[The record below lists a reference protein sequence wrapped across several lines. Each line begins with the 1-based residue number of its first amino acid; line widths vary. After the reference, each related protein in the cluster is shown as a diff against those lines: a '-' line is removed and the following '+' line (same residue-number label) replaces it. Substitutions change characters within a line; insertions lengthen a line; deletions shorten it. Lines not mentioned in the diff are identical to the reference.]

1 MMIRIQRPLLSVA
14 VVLVLGGCATSS
26 PSPPQAA
33 APERPVVASSPIL
46 PPQSGNRLPLSVD
59 AALLPP
65 LKSPPPTYQ
74 QDKKLRN
81 DGPLIDVVVDG
92 LPAKVFFMGLAEKS
106 RINIMVHP
114 EVNGS
119 ITLNLAQS
127 TVPQAVETVCKMYN
141 FDCERTDQ
149 GYLIQPPRLVLRQY
163 HVDYLRLQRM
173 GTTRTRINAGQ
184 EMVSSSSSTDKDKGN
199 TTRTQQVETAGSQVV
214 TQQQS
219 HFWQELVMSLCGVLG
234 LGYNPNDASSNGT
247 AAAGGATEGQSG
259 GKPKT
264 SAGMLA
270 WDWGPQSNTTAMLG
284 CTDHNSEKG
293 RRVVI
298 NPQTGDLLI
307 RAYPSELREIEQYLA
322 GQKQTLERQVILEA
336 KILEITLN
344 DGSQT
349 GVNWNLAFGKNS
361 QSNIAV
367 GGGGSLLGN
376 ANVNPL
382 FIDTTSSNF
391 SPSGLN
397 DSTASTF
404 FGGAFASR
412 LKVGSFDG
420 ILELLK
426 TQGKVQVLS
435 SPRVA
440 TLNNQKA
447 VIRVGQDEYFVTEVR
462 SESSSSAAGTER
474 ALIPHFTSF
483 FSGIAMDVT
492 PQISDDGHIMLHIHP
507 MVSEVIT
514 DQKQLML
521 GSVVQSYPMPLN
533 RVRETDTMIHAA
545 DGEVV
550 VIGGLMKD
558 VEINRKAGVPG
569 LSDVPL
575 VGKLFQQDQESIKK
589 SELVI
594 LLRPRIVTGT
604 LSWQQELRR
613 TALSGTDPFAQ
624 GSSVRWSERP
634 SAVSGQSVV
643 PPNPGLEVLQDRP

>member
-1 MMIRIQRPLLSVA
+1 MMHIQRPFLSVA
-14 VVLVLGGCATSS
+14 VLLLLGGCATSGG
-26 PSPPQAA
+26 SPPQAA
-33 APERPVVASSPIL
+33 LGRPVVAASPIL
-46 PPQSGNRLPLSVD
+46 PPQLGNRLPSSVD

-65 LKSPPPTYQ
+65 LKSPSSH
-74 QDKKLRN
+74 QDKRARH

-119 ITLNLAQS
+119 ITLNLAQA
-127 TVPQAVETVCKMYN
+127 TLPQAVETVCKMYN
-141 FDCERTDQ
+141 FDCERTEQ

-163 HVDYLRLQRM
+163 HIDYLRLQRM
-173 GTTRTRINAGQ
+173 GTTRTRVNAGQ

-234 LGYNPNDASSNGT
+234 LGYNPNENGT
-247 AAAGGATEGQSG
+247 AAASSATEGQSG
-259 GKPKT
+259 SKPKS

-284 CTDHNSEKG
+284 CTDHHAEKG

-307 RAYPSELREIEQYLA
+307 RAYPNELHELEQYLA

-349 GVNWNLAFGKNS
+349 GVDWQLLFGKGS
-361 QSNIAV
+361 QSYLGV
-367 GGGGSLLGN
+367 VGGGSLLGN

-382 FIDTTSSNF
+382 FVDTTSANF

-397 DSTASTF
+397 DGTASTY

-426 TQGKVQVLS
+426 TQGRVHVLS

-462 SESSSSAAGTER
+462 SESSSSASGTDKTT
-474 ALIPHFTSF
+474 LIPHFTSF

-492 PQISDDGHIMLHIHP
+492 PQISDDGHIMLHVHP

-514 DQKQLML
+514 DQKQLLL
-521 GSVVQSYPMPLN
+521 GSDIQSYPMPLN
-533 RVRETDTMIHAA
+533 RIRETDTMIHAA

-569 LSDVPL
+569 LSEVPL
-575 VGKLFQQDQESIKK
+575 VGKLFQQNQESIKK

-594 LLRPRIVTGT
+594 LLRPRIVAGT
-604 LSWQQELRR
+604 ASWQQELRR
-613 TALSGTDPFAQ
+613 TALSGSDPFAQ
-624 GSSVRWSERP
+624 GSTLRWNERP
-634 SAVSGQSVV
+634 VAA
-643 PPNPGLEVLQDRP
+643 PNPGLEMLQDRP